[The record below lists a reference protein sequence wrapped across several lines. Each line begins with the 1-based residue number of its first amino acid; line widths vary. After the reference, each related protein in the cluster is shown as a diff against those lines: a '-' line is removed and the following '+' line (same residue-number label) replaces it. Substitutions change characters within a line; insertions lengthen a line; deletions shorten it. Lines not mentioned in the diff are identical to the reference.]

1 MRKCIALVLVAMF
14 GVTLFA
20 GCGAY
25 SVSPVTGFLFTDVQ
39 APAGVTDNASRSPKV
54 GTSYCN
60 SILGL
65 IAVGDA
71 SIKAAMADGGITKIH
86 YVDYHSVN
94 YLGIYAKFVVTVYG
108 E

>member
-1 MRKCIALVLVAMF
+1 MRRCIALAAIALF
-14 GVTLFA
+14 GLSLFA

-54 GTSYCN
+54 GTSYCA

-65 IAVGDA
+65 IATGDA

-86 YVDYHSVN
+86 YVDYHSVS
-94 YLGIYAKFVVTVYG
+94 YLGLYAKFVVTVYG

>member
-1 MRKCIALVLVAMF
+1 MRRCIALAVVALFALSLV
-14 GVTLFA
+14 A

-25 SVSPVTGFLFTDVQ
+25 SASPVTGFLFTDVQ
-39 APAGVTDNASRSPKV
+39 APAGITDNASRSPKV
-54 GTSYCN
+54 GTSYCT

-65 IAVGDA
+65 IGTGDA

-94 YLGIYAKFVVTVYG
+94 YLGIYAKFTVTVYG